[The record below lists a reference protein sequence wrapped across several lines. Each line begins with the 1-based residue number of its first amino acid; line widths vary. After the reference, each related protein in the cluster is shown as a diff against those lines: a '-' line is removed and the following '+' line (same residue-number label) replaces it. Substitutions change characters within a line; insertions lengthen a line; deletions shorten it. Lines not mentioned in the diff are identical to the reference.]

1 MHTIVLTTDLKLGDT
16 VVKKIDSDK
25 QKMIVT
31 GFIIHAIDEVGQVI
45 HFSILCS
52 DGDGSILD
60 YKTYEIEQYQTTY

>member
-1 MHTIVLTTDLKLGDT
+1 MHMIVLATDLKLGDT
-16 VVKKIDSDK
+16 VVKRIDSDK

-52 DGDGSILD
+52 DGAGNILD
-60 YKTYEIEQYQTTY
+60 YKYYELEEYQQVY